1 MRQLRHFVAVGAV
14 DTHLAVALF
23 VFGQAD
29 GGFPLFALQT
39 AMQNKRILLVADH
52 PANLQTAKCPAVAK
66 RVDSFQHAG
75 FAAAVRANQEV
86 KAGR

>member
-1 MRQLRHFVAVGAV
+1 MRQLRHFVAVSAV
-14 DTHLAVALF
+14 DAHLAVTLF

-29 GGFPLFALQT
+29 GGFPLFALQ
-39 AMQNKRILLVADH
+39 AAVQDKSLLLVADH
-52 PANLQTAKCPAVAK
+52 PANLQTTKRPAMTE
-66 RVDSFQHAG
+66 RIDSFQHAG